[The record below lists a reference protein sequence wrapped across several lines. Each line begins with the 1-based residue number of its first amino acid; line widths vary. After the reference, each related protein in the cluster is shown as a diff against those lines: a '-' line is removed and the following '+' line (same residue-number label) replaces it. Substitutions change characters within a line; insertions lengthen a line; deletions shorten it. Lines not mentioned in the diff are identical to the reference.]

1 MRFLSCMLALCV
13 LATGVAAQTDGGT
26 KPQTETVV
34 VTGNRNFDSVVSQF
48 IDQHAA
54 TNRKTGQ
61 YMRDDIGPVCPA
73 TFGMPDAFNKF
84 VTDRVL
90 AVAKLIGAE
99 AGVPGTCK
107 PNVEILFTGEPGVVV
122 KNLSDRT
129 HGGILGSHYVHETR
143 QLLEITHPVQAWYVT
158 GTRMTTASIEP
169 VTSVGG
175 DGVVKPTDDK
185 TPSVDDMYRK
195 APARISTGSLIP
207 GRRVS
212 SIMNVLIVADANKV
226 AGQEI
231 GPITD
236 YIAMLALSE
245 PRSLDDCNTLP
256 SILDLMSDGCNGRE
270 KPKGL
275 TDSDIAYLK
284 GLYVADLGATTNL
297 TQKESIESGMK
308 GEIGKQP

>member
-1 MRFLSCMLALCV
+1 
-13 LATGVAAQTDGGT
+13 
-26 KPQTETVV
+26 
-34 VTGNRNFDSVVSQF
+34 
-48 IDQHAA
+48 
-54 TNRKTGQ
+54 
-61 YMRDDIGPVCPA
+61 
-73 TFGMPDAFNKF
+73 
-84 VTDRVL
+84 
-90 AVAKLIGAE
+90 
-99 AGVPGTCK
+99 
-107 PNVEILFTGEPGVVV
+107 
-122 KNLSDRT
+122 
-129 HGGILGSHYVHETR
+129 
-143 QLLEITHPVQAWYVT
+143 
-158 GTRMTTASIEP
+158 